1 MKKQLI
7 GDVLKSQGI
16 IADNITQGLQDN
28 FYRDRIL
35 LDYLIAIL
43 DNRQRSAFMDELK
56 SWKEF
61 EMINKDNIKEA
72 FQRMCTYLFCYTYE
86 VEELCEEPNHPGI
99 ETCPITYKNKRY
111 GFQCKH
117 FDNKVDY
124 NQIKASVESLLKSKY
139 LNELDFFILYCNK
152 DLSECDSLKEI
163 KDSLSKNNITLII
176 VSNNEILRLI
186 SSNKYYVI
194 YYLFFKRSLIFD
206 NYQFNTIQDSDT
218 DSILR
223 DRFID
228 IRLNGTKL
236 SEFEVEKITG
246 KVALLE
252 GYAGSGK
259 SVAMYYLYKDMACID
274 KDDFYRAANLSNAQT
289 LFAYV
294 DFKVY
299 KHNCKNEILSIISEA
314 ETCFDTHKIVLFFD
328 GYDEVTDE
336 YAREFASFLSKLS
349 SKSIIERIF
358 ISCRSLSMKKHYLV
372 HNLSDFEIYKIDP
385 LTSEDKA
392 EYAQKVLKERFYL
405 FPKIAESDT
414 LIKNVDDP
422 LCLSYV
428 IDNIESVQSSS
439 DIFDLIKLS
448 IEKKIKDSLPVMLEP
463 QILNFFQFIGELALM
478 MYKSNTL
485 DSVTQS
491 DLYEL
496 IELFFPKL
504 SYNEMN
510 KIATAIQT
518 AGIVIECDRGIV
530 FKHKRIYEFFLIECI
545 FQKYLA
551 DITILDEVNIF
562 KEEDLFENLFLK
574 KLEQNIATTNSLN
587 LIAEY
592 GLFKTYL
599 NENECFGAAENS
611 IMYSDFFVDALGSFD
626 DQTIIDIIDCNS
638 RIKRFFTNSSGK
650 YYPPDD
656 YGNRIIPFFQRI
668 RSSDT
673 LKEYFRGIISKE
685 FHASAEKHIV
695 WLNIVEDN
703 ECDFL
708 NKSLEFIRGQS
719 GFAYQYSE
727 NFAKIIEIAMNKCS
741 VQNRKELI
749 LQLSKEELDCLCKT
763 IFFPNLM
770 VLLHDENVVKAIIS
784 QIENLSIESVNSKV
798 FLLYFGS
805 LSKEEEQT
813 LIPIIKKN
821 DSVMG
826 EYNLVFAQIKLK
838 INLPSQIELESVIKD
853 TILLL
858 DNRISC
864 EEYAEEVFKSF
875 EYIRIHNGKFGRQ
888 YKISV
893 FAMRFLTSLLTNDEI
908 SKRCLKQFIKHKYL
922 NIQLLSSLKKAK
934 PELMCNVVNKR
945 IVSQAINNN
954 LNVDSSIDSIVDTLF
969 QKSFIYSNIDFEK
982 SLYYFY
988 LGYSESVIRLM
999 YHKDSTITPLLVDCY
1014 LTVYDNL
1021 SVEERKSYLF
1031 EIFDMFDWI
1040 NKLTDDGVYS
1050 DSIVS
1055 LAQKVFFD
1063 SKVDFLAYIDWLRS
1077 NAYWEENYET
1087 AYNVLF
1093 TMINNCAD
1101 VDYIWEIYNE
1111 YVRYRYKNDAARE
1124 LELRFLLA
1132 ISNLSEIDSDLN
1144 EEADRLIKD
1153 GGFEELSVTL
1163 SWKEKNLFDILCENN
1178 HSVLRTIE
1186 GIQPTNEEFQEY
1198 TVDIENILW
1207 DSDSI
1212 NYWEQL
1218 ISRFVSENA
1227 DLSIILNH
1235 LQKSYYPNLYG
1246 HHHDNWNKLLF
1257 VGLTNE
1263 DSREVFYDYFLKNSG
1278 YCGFYCLIRA
1288 FKDDSEQSVKL
1299 YRRYHQ
1305 FCKLL
1310 TRKDNN
1316 SAISIR

>member
-1 MKKQLI
+1 ME
-7 GDVLKSQGI
+7 
-16 IADNITQGLQDN
+16 
-28 FYRDRIL
+28 
-35 LDYLIAIL
+35 
-43 DNRQRSAFMDELK
+43 ELK
-56 SWKEF
+56 TWKEF
-61 EMINKDNIKEA
+61 EILHKDNIKDA
-72 FQRMCTYLFCYTYE
+72 FQRMCTYLFCYTYK

-99 ETCPITYKNKRY
+99 ETYPITFENKRY

-117 FDNKVDY
+117 FKNKVDY
-124 NQIKASVESLLKSKY
+124 NQIKDSVKSLLKSQYKS
-139 LNELDFFILYCNK
+139 ELDYFILYCNK
-152 DLSECDSLKEI
+152 DLSECDSLNEI
-163 KDSLSKNNITLII
+163 RDSLSTNNIALII
-176 VSNNEILRLI
+176 VSNNEILRRI

-206 NYQFNTIQDSDT
+206 NYQFNTIQNSDT

-228 IRLNGTKL
+228 IRLNGTKI
-236 SEFEVEKITG
+236 SEFEVKKTSG

-274 KDDFYRAANLSNAQT
+274 KDDYHRASILSNVQT
-289 LFAYV
+289 LYVYV
-294 DFKVY
+294 DFKVH
-299 KHNCKNEILSIISEA
+299 KHNCKNELLSIVSEA
-314 ETCFDTHKIVLFFD
+314 ETHFETHRIVLFFD
-328 GYDEVTDE
+328 GYDELSDE
-336 YAREFASFLSKLS
+336 YAREFASFLSGLCG
-349 SKSIIERIF
+349 KSIIERIF
-358 ISCRSLSMKKHYLV
+358 ISCRSLSLKKHYLV

-385 LTSEDKA
+385 LTSEDKS

-405 FPKIAESDT
+405 FSKISESDT

-439 DIFDLIKLS
+439 DIFELIKLS
-448 IEKKIKDSLPVMLEP
+448 IEKKIKDSLPVMLNP
-463 QILNFFQFIGELALM
+463 QIVNLFNFIGELALK
-478 MYKSNTL
+478 MYKGYTS
-485 DSVTQS
+485 DSITQL

-496 IELFFPKL
+496 IELFFPKF

-510 KIATAIQT
+510 KIATAIET
-518 AGIVIECDRGIV
+518 AGIIIDCDRGIV
-530 FKHKRIYEFFLIECI
+530 FKHKRVYEFFLIECI

-599 NENECFGAAENS
+599 NENDCFVAADNS
-611 IMYSDFFVDALGSFD
+611 IMYCDYFADALCSFD
-626 DQTIIDIIDCNS
+626 DQTMIDLINSNS
-638 RIKRFFTNSSGK
+638 RIKNYFSEAGENKSLSLE
-650 YYPPDD
+650 YSD
-656 YGNRIIPFFQRI
+656 RIIPFFSRI
-668 RSSDT
+668 YTSKT
-673 LKEYFRGIISKE
+673 LQEYFDDIIPKE
-685 FHASAEKHIV
+685 IPTSDEARIFLLNSIEENAFAFLEKGMEI
-695 WLNIVEDN
+695 
-703 ECDFL
+703 FRRQTAF
-708 NKSLEFIRGQS
+708 S
-719 GFAYQYSE
+719 SE
-727 NFAKIIEIAMNKCS
+727 KDELFAKTIEFAMNKCAT
-741 VQNRKELI
+741 QNRKELI
-749 LQLSKEELDCLCKT
+749 LKLSKDELDSLCKT
-763 IFFPNLM
+763 IFYPNLM
-770 VLLHDENVVKAIIS
+770 VLLYDDNVVQTIIS
-784 QIENLSIESVNSKV
+784 QMEALSLNSDDSKI
-798 FLLYFGS
+798 FLLYFDR
-805 LSKEEEQT
+805 LSEDDYKS
-813 LIPIIKKN
+813 LIPIIQKN
-821 DSVMG
+821 DSFMDKF
-826 EYNLVFAQIKLK
+826 NLVFAQIHLKL
-838 INLPSQIELESVIKD
+838 NNASQIELEAVIKD
-853 TILLL
+853 TVLLL
-858 DNRISC
+858 DNKITC
-864 EEYAEEVFKSF
+864 EEYVEEVFIGF

-999 YHKDSTITPLLVDCY
+999 YHKDSTIAPLLVDCY

-1021 SVEERKSYLF
+1021 SGEERKTYLF
-1031 EIFDMFDWI
+1031 DILDMFDWI
-1040 NKLTDDGVYS
+1040 NRFTDDGVYS
-1050 DSIVS
+1050 DSIAS
-1055 LAQKVFFD
+1055 LAQKVFLE
-1063 SKVDFLAYIDWLRS
+1063 SKEDFLSYIDWLHS
-1077 NAYWEENYET
+1077 NTYWEYNYEV
-1087 AYNVLF
+1087 AYNMLF
-1093 TMINNCAD
+1093 TMIDNCAD
-1101 VDYIWEIYNE
+1101 IDFIWEVYSK
-1111 YVRYRYKNDAARE
+1111 YVRYRFKDGAARE
-1124 LELRFLLA
+1124 HELRFLLT
-1132 ISNLSEIDSDLN
+1132 ISNLSEMYSEIN
-1144 EEADRLIKD
+1144 EETKRLIKD

-1163 SWKEKNLFDILCENN
+1163 SWKEKTQFDILCENN
-1178 HSVLRTIE
+1178 HSVLRKIE
-1186 GIQPTNEEFQEY
+1186 GIHPTNEEIQKY

-1207 DSDSI
+1207 DSNSI

-1218 ISRFVSENA
+1218 ISRFISENA
-1227 DLSIILNH
+1227 DLSIISNY

-1257 VGLTNE
+1257 VGLSNE
-1263 DSREVFYDYFLKNSG
+1263 DSREVFYDLFLKNAG

-1299 YRRYHQ
+1299 YKRYHQ

-1316 SAISIR
+1316 SVKPIR